1 MTMIIASLIMVLDK
15 VRITNGALMM
25 ILGGSWRNESAGQ
38 GRQRVNTL
46 TGGEIRAIKK
56 SSLCSQTIMVN
67 GYGALRHIPLGYC
80 HIALYCMVVYY
91 IARLFMIYYDILWSL
106 VALIL

>member
-1 MTMIIASLIMVLDK
+1 MIIASLIMVLDK

-46 TGGEIRAIKK
+46 TGGKIRGIKK
-56 SSLCSQTIMVN
+56 SSLCSQTIN
-67 GYGALRHIPLGYC
+67 GERLLCTSSYSLGILSYCLVLYGSVFYC
-80 HIALYCMVVYY
+80 AAFH
-91 IARLFMIYYDILWSL
+91 DIL
-106 VALIL
+106 